1 MKSWNL
7 LFFCILA
14 FSALSYGEFIS
25 IVLTLASSLLSML
38 SYFVYWTI
46 FLCPVRVVLHLFSQ
60 ERQPPAS
67 RLLVW
72 QEDVDSKR
80 SCLIILSEVQVVLP
94 SLNFFSI
101 QIFSSVPCPQFSLPG
116 AEKKDRG
123 MRYTRHT
130 RRTRHGTVAEKVE
143 MQWNFIKYWHV
154 RYFSPSRKPEVRG
167 G

>member
-1 MKSWNL
+1 ML

-25 IVLTLASSLLSML
+25 IVLTLAISLLSML

-46 FLCPVRVVLHLFSQ
+46 FLCPVSVVLHLFSQ

-72 QEDVDSKR
+72 QEDMDSKR

-101 QIFSSVPCPQFSLPG
+101 QIFSFHVPNLVCQGWRKRKTEGWGTRGTQG
-116 AEKKDRG
+116 AQD
-123 MRYTRHT
+123 
-130 RRTRHGTVAEKVE
+130 GTVAEKVE
-143 MQWNFIKYWHV
+143 MQWNFIKSFPQAW
-154 RYFSPSRKPEVRG
+154 SEVRLTVRIFC
-167 G
+167 